1 MSKQN
6 IGLDEAYSLKTPDDS
21 IELYKKWAK
30 TYDKDFAD
38 KVKFLS
44 PQKIAEY
51 FNNYSTKTDTPILD
65 IGAGTGL
72 LAKNIKDAKKK
83 EILAID
89 ISPEMLEQAKL
100 TGCYS
105 SLIQSDLTKKI
116 PLNDNSI
123 GAMVSSGTF
132 TIGHVG
138 PEVFDELLRIMRP
151 GGLFVFSIHSEVFK
165 KNGFE
170 EKFNEIENLI
180 SQLEFKEFNVYGDNK
195 KNKHRNAIAL
205 AAIFRKNL

>member
-72 LAKNIKDAKKK
+72 LAKNIKDAPNRLIIKVVRVKK
-83 EILAID
+83 IFIAACFSL
-89 ISPEMLEQAKL
+89 LYLKL
-100 TGCYS
+100 TKGKPRS
-105 SLIQSDLTKKI
+105 KNRKKARPEIKNIDLILDGI
-116 PLNDNSI
+116 PS
-123 GAMVSSGTF
+123 
-132 TIGHVG
+132 
-138 PEVFDELLRIMRP
+138 
-151 GGLFVFSIHSEVFK
+151 K
-165 KNGFE
+165 
-170 EKFNEIENLI
+170 
-180 SQLEFKEFNVYGDNK
+180 
-195 KNKHRNAIAL
+195 
-205 AAIFRKNL
+205 